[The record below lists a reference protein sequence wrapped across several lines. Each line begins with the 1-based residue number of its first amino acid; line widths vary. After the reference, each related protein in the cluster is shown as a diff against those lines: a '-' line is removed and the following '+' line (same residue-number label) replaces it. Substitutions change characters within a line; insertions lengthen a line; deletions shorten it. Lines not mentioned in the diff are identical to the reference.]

1 MRSRRSMN
9 DTHPLPAIGTTT
21 STQNVPHST
30 ARSSLSRLRSAKDHG
45 HTQRQTRKRSCGV
58 QKLHSA
64 QGIGAGI
71 RQGCQRLAC
80 NWLGRTER
88 RRQWLCCRGWRRCRW
103 TRILLLL
110 GLFLLRSGH
119 AHFAGTWHLRMQYR
133 CSVRRTAVL
142 ACTWS
147 IHCSMARSSAWHV
160 RAGGA
165 HHLES
170 AGGTARGSNSG
181 KRPSKAASLAP
192 TPARLY
198 KRTIRI
204 RDPRT

>member
-1 MRSRRSMN
+1 MRG
-9 DTHPLPAIGTTT
+9 HVLVV
-21 STQNVPHST
+21 NVDEPC
-30 ARSSLSRLRSAKDHG
+30 LN
-45 HTQRQTRKRSCGV
+45 SCLCATGI
-58 QKLHSA
+58 

-88 RRQWLCCRGWRRCRW
+88 RRQRLCCRGWRRCRW

-170 AGGTARGSNSG
+170 AGGTARRVSSG

-198 KRTIRI
+198 KRTIS
-204 RDPRT
+204 DPTLGLAVYR